1 MIEILP
7 AIAVRKEAPIPNN
20 DLRIEVG
27 REISLHALNL
37 AETKYD
43 SNIILLLQEN
53 PAVEA
58 VTPEDILP
66 VGVLAKITLK
76 VKLPS
81 GNYKVKFRLLQRVEI
96 EDFITETPCFTVK
109 YNPLNTVYGNP
120 DEEVALVKMVI
131 DELMPKA
138 KEYLNN
144 VDDVINQ
151 IQSGATTE
159 VVCDRIAFNLR
170 STDTD
175 KSKYVLEADLNR
187 RLNYILQDLKHE
199 QQIIE
204 IENKI
209 NESVKKSI
217 DESQKEY
224 YLREKM
230 KAIQTEL
237 GDKAKREEDIEAMRK
252 KIKEAKMPERTEK
265 KVLDELRRYQET
277 PSQMADSQILKNYL
291 DFVIGLPWHKASVDN
306 DDLSVVAE
314 ALNKEHYA
322 LDKVKERIIEY
333 IAVKIMTK
341 KNPQTILCL
350 VGPPGVGKTSLAMSI
365 AQALGRKFIKQSLGG
380 VKDESEVRGHRR
392 TYIGALPG
400 RILKGMYDAQTVN
413 PVFLL
418 DEIDKMSS
426 DYKGDPTSAM
436 LEVLDPEQN
445 HTFSD
450 NYVEEPY
457 DLSQVLFIATAN
469 YLENIPAPLRDRME
483 IVELSS
489 YTKFEKFQIAK
500 EHLISKQIE
509 VHGITDK
516 QFIIDDEAIYHI
528 IEHFTREAG
537 VRELNRYLGSL
548 IRKAIKEILVTKVE
562 CVHITKDNINK
573 YLGRD
578 RFTENSIHDLD
589 TVGVVTGLAY
599 TQFGGDTLDV
609 EATYYRGKGGLV
621 LTGKLGDVMKE
632 SAQTALSYVKAHADD
647 FKINPTLFNEN
658 DIHIHVPEGAIPKDG
673 PSAGVTM
680 ATAIVSALTRRTVK
694 RNLGMTGEITLRGA
708 VLPIGGLREKSIA
721 AHRSGLNTI
730 LIPHLN
736 IADIEDIPNEVKSAL
751 NIIPVK
757 TIEEVINHALN

>member
-1 MIEILP
+1 MENNIFDILP
-7 AIAVRKEAPIPNN
+7 AIAVRREAPIPNN

-27 REISLHALNL
+27 REISVAALNL
-37 AETKYD
+37 AESKYN
-43 SNIILLLQEN
+43 SNIVLLLQANPLVEN
-53 PAVEA
+53 I
-58 VTPEDILP
+58 TKEDILP
-66 VGVLAKITLK
+66 IGVLAKISLK
-76 VKLPS
+76 VKLPN
-81 GNYKVKFRLLQRVEI
+81 GNYKVKFKLIKRVEI
-96 EDFITETPCFTVK
+96 VDFTSVDPCFNVKINDYETVF
-109 YNPLNTVYGNP
+109 GNA
-120 DEEVALVKMVI
+120 DEEVALVKMIV
-131 DELMPKA
+131 DELMPKD
-138 KEYLNN
+138 KEYLANPEE
-144 VDDVINQ
+144 VMSY
-151 IQSGATTE
+151 IQNGSTTE
-159 VVCDRIAFNLR
+159 VVTDKISFNLKA
-170 STDTD
+170 TDAN
-175 KSKYVLEADLNR
+175 KSKYILENELNK
-187 RLNYILQDLKHE
+187 RLKYILQDLKHE

-217 DESQKEY
+217 DENQKEY

-237 GDKAKREEDIEAMRK
+237 GDKAKREEDIELMRK
-252 KIKEAKMPERTEK
+252 RIFEAQMPERTEK
-265 KVLDELRRYQET
+265 KALEELRRFQDT

-291 DFVIGLPWHKASVDN
+291 DFLIELPWYKASVDN
-306 DDLSVVAE
+306 DDLTEVADL
-314 ALNKEHYA
+314 LNKEHYA

-365 AQALGRKFIKQSLGG
+365 ASALGRKFIKQSLGG
-380 VKDESEVRGHRR
+380 VKDESEIRGHRR

-400 RILKGMYDAQTVN
+400 RILKGMHEAQTVN

-457 DLSQVLFIATAN
+457 DLSQVMFIATAN

-500 EHLISKQIE
+500 EHLLGKQLE
-509 VHGITDK
+509 VHGISDK
-516 QFIIDDEAIYHI
+516 QFEIDDDAIYHI
-528 IEHFTREAG
+528 IEFFTRESG

-548 IRKAIKEILVTKVE
+548 IRKAIKEILVTKVPTI
-562 CVHITKDNINK
+562 HITKANINN

-578 RFTENSIHDLD
+578 KYIETQIHNID
-589 TVGVVTGLAY
+589 TIGVVTGLAY

-609 EATYYRGKGGLV
+609 EATYY
-621 LTGKLGDVMKE
+621 
-632 SAQTALSYVKAHADD
+632 
-647 FKINPTLFNEN
+647 KI
-658 DIHIHVPEGAIPKDG
+658 
-673 PSAGVTM
+673 
-680 ATAIVSALTRRTVK
+680 TR
-694 RNLGMTGEITLRGA
+694 
-708 VLPIGGLREKSIA
+708 
-721 AHRSGLNTI
+721 
-730 LIPHLN
+730 
-736 IADIEDIPNEVKSAL
+736 
-751 NIIPVK
+751 
-757 TIEEVINHALN
+757 

>member
-109 YNPLNTVYGNP
+109 YNPLRTVYGNP

-578 RFTENSIHDLD
+578 RFTENSIHDVD

-736 IADIEDIPNEVKSAL
+736 IADIEDIPNEVKTAL

>member
-58 VTPEDILP
+58 VTPDDILP

-647 FKINPTLFNEN
+647 LKINPTLFNEN

>member
-58 VTPEDILP
+58 VTPDDILP

-306 DDLSVVAE
+306 DDLTVVAE

>member
-7 AIAVRKEAPIPNN
+7 ALAVRKEALIPNN
-20 DLRIEVG
+20 EIRIEVG
-27 REISLHALNL
+27 REISLNALNL
-37 AETKYD
+37 SETRYD
-43 SNIILLLQEN
+43 SRIILLIQKDPIVEN
-53 PAVEA
+53 VSANDV
-58 VTPEDILP
+58 LP
-66 VGVLAKITLK
+66 VGVYAKMVLK

-81 GNYKVKFRLLQRVEI
+81 GNYKVKFRLLERVEI
-96 EDFITETPCFTVK
+96 EEFITEDECFTVK
-109 YNPLNTVYGNP
+109 FNSLKTIYGNP
-120 DEEVALVKMVI
+120 DEERTLLKMIVQ
-131 DELMPKA
+131 EVMPKA
-138 KEYLNN
+138 KDYLTNTDE
-144 VDDVINQ
+144 VLRQ
-151 IQSGATTE
+151 LQSGTNSE
-159 VVCDRIAFNLR
+159 LICDLLAFNLR
-170 STDTD
+170 LSEND
-175 KSKYVLEADLNR
+175 KSKYVLEPELNK
-187 RLNYILQDLKHE
+187 RLNYILEDLKHE

-204 IENKI
+204 IENRI
-209 NESVKKSI
+209 NEAVKKSI

-237 GDKAKREEDIEAMRK
+237 GDKAKREEDIELMRT
-252 KIKEAKMPERTEK
+252 KIKESQMPERTMK
-265 KVLDELRRYQET
+265 KALDELRRYQET

-291 DFVIGLPWHKASVDN
+291 DFLIGLPWYKASVDN
-306 DDLSVVAE
+306 DDLKMVAE
-314 ALNKEHYA
+314 ALDQEHYA

-365 AQALGRKFIKQSLGG
+365 ARALGRKFIKQSLGG
-380 VKDESEVRGHRR
+380 VKDESEIRGHRR

-400 RILKGMYDAQTVN
+400 RILKGMFEAQTVN

-418 DEIDKMSS
+418 DEIDKMSA

-500 EHLISKQIE
+500 EHLIGKQLE
-509 VHGITDK
+509 VHGIKDN
-516 QFIIDDEAIYHI
+516 QFKIDDDAIFHI

-562 CVHITKDNINK
+562 SVHITKENLNS

-578 RFTENSIHDLD
+578 KFTENTVHTAD

-621 LTGKLGDVMKE
+621 LTGKLGEVMKE
-632 SAQTALSYVKAHADD
+632 SAQTALSYVKAHSEE
-647 FKINPTLFNEN
+647 FKIDPKLFTEN

-680 ATAIVSALTRRTVK
+680 ATAIVSALTGRSVK

-730 LIPHLN
+730 LIPYLN
-736 IADIEDIPNEVKSAL
+736 LTDVEEVPAEVKSSL

-757 TIEEVINHALN
+757 TIEEVINLALN

>member
-58 VTPEDILP
+58 VTPDDILP

-109 YNPLNTVYGNP
+109 YNPLHTVYGNP

>member
-58 VTPEDILP
+58 VTPDDILP

-306 DDLSVVAE
+306 DDLTVVAE

-578 RFTENSIHDLD
+578 RFTENSIHDVD

-632 SAQTALSYVKAHADD
+632 SAQTALSYVKAHADE